1 MEASS
6 LATVVSSSGHSYA
19 MAAAASTLSS
29 AAMISEKYGGLTQVS
44 YYECAHVHQCYKG
57 VFPLDFHCY
66 MYNDVFSIEDLI
78 FFTIL

>member
-57 VFPLDFHCY
+57 FPLWI
-66 MYNDVFSIEDLI
+66 SIATCI
-78 FFTIL
+78 MTFFQLRI